1 MSLSPSARPA
11 ARPAA
16 RGLAA
21 LTVLLLLL
29 AAAPAARAG
38 STAPTME
45 HRSTPVMSPSTD
57 AQRLRDARAAAGD
70 GPVATA
76 LLDLAVRAGDV
87 EGRVLTVG
95 GAPRPAADVAD
106 GDGSDDGTTA
116 GNRDGAWAQMG
127 MPVGVVYG
135 GDDGSDTFPI
145 GDLDRDGHDDIVT
158 LTFDAAGVTLV
169 ALSGVDGA
177 PLWIAPQPDGL
188 VGTLLQAVPDVDGDG
203 RRDLLATGVGLT
215 EYAGSGHCDETS
227 CRDEFVESVTWEV
240 SMLSGA
246 TGTSLWRDAVD
257 GHVSYTYSWD
267 VDTGGETYR
276 IESSNFPLTFLASG
290 DLDGDA
296 ALDLIS
302 TRTTYTESSDAER
315 TGTFPGP
322 VTTTETQSFEGAST
336 ILLVDGADGTTIREL
351 EESGQGTVLHAVP
364 VPDIDGDALTDVLVT
379 RTHGANGSRTCTQL
393 LIQLQCQETST
404 RAHHDVLLLDGADLS
419 TTWSHEVLSESV
431 GARAPGDLTGDGA
444 VDVLVT
450 DRSASSDPESSR
462 PHLTVLDATDGS
474 QLWTWTAPTVDGDAY
489 SDGVSLVATTPI
501 DGVAG
506 KDIVLRRQVFTYDSD
521 TGEESGE
528 LHLIRLAGDD
538 GDELLTTVTEG
549 TTVWYDSRAADAD
562 GDGTDDVV
570 LMGFDYD
577 PQSGTE
583 TSLLLVEAGDDGET
597 LLTRDLPIFADLTV
611 LGDVDGDGGAEAV
624 VIDLG
629 LDVAFGYGD
638 NGDGDEG
645 AGGGTDPD
653 ATGTDVFALDGGAV
667 RWTVPD
673 VPDGFTTIEPAGDLD
688 GAGDGVDLLVQSFA
702 VFGDVPMTLTAA
714 RAGADGRLLWSDPD
728 PVAISRVAGPS
739 RTATAAALS
748 AATRQTASTVV
759 IARADAWPDAI
770 AGGPLAAMMDA
781 SLLLTA
787 GDGLSADTAA
797 EIVRLG
803 ATRAV
808 LLGGEQALSARV
820 DADLR
825 AAGLAVERLAGSD
838 RFATAG
844 LIAQRVVAEGGDGS
858 RVAVVRGTHPDPEQ
872 GWSDAVVAAAHG
884 AADGHPILLAAT
896 DGLSPSTLDA
906 LGTLSP
912 TSVLVLGGPSAV
924 SVDAE
929 QQVRDTGARTL
940 RVSGTDRYSTARIVA
955 DLAVD
960 AGTSPRRVWVAT
972 GRRFPDALAASAAVG
987 TGSVLLLADGD
998 TNDRAEELLGFVGT
1012 HRDEVAELVLIGGS
1026 AALSD
1031 TLETRLRRLLA
1042 E

>member
-1 MSLSPSARPA
+1 MSLPSSALPA
-11 ARPAA
+11 ARPSVRA
-16 RGLAA
+16 LAA
-21 LTVLLLLL
+21 LTVLVLLL
-29 AAAPAARAG
+29 AAAPAARAARAG
-38 STAPTME
+38 STTATGE
-45 HRSTPVMSPSTD
+45 RRSTAVLAPSAD
-57 AQRLRDARAAAGD
+57 GQRLRDARAVAGD
-70 GPVATA
+70 GPVAAT

-87 EGRVLTVG
+87 EGRVLMAD
-95 GAPRPAADVAD
+95 GARPQPAVED
-106 GDGSDDGTTA
+106 GDGNDDGTAA
-116 GNRDGAWAQMG
+116 GTGDGTWAQVVMSAG
-127 MPVGVVYG
+127 VGYSG
-135 GDDGSDTFPI
+135 DGSGTFPI

-158 LTFDAAGVTLV
+158 LTHDAAGVTLV
-169 ALSGVDGA
+169 ALSGVDGV
-177 PLWIAPQPDGL
+177 PLWITPQPDGL

-203 RRDLLATGVGLT
+203 RRDLLATGVGLS
-215 EYAGSGHCDETS
+215 EYSGSGHCDETS

-257 GHVSYTYSWD
+257 GHVSYAYDWD
-267 VDTGGETYR
+267 FDTGEETYR
-276 IESSNFPLTFLASG
+276 IESSNFPLAFHASG

-296 ALDLIS
+296 ELDLIS

-322 VTTTETQSFEGAST
+322 VTTTETHSFEGAST
-336 ILLVDGADGTTIREL
+336 ILLVDGADGTTIRQL
-351 EESGQGTVLHAVP
+351 EESGQGTVLHGVP

-404 RAHHDVLLLDGADLS
+404 LAHHDVLLLDGADLS
-419 TTWSHEVLSESV
+419 TAWSHEVLSESV

-444 VDVLVT
+444 VDVVIT

-462 PHLTVLDATDGS
+462 PHLTVLDATDGT

-501 DGVAG
+501 DDVAG
-506 KDIVLRRQVFTYDSD
+506 KDLVLRRQVFTYDSD

-538 GDELLTTVTEG
+538 GEELLTTVTVG
-549 TTVWYDSRAADAD
+549 TTYWYDSRAADAD

-570 LMGFDYD
+570 LQGFHYD
-577 PQSGTE
+577 EQTGEE

-597 LLTRDLPIFADLTV
+597 LLTRDLPTFADLTV

-624 VIDLG
+624 VIDFG
-629 LDVAFGYGD
+629 IDVVFGHDDAGAS
-638 NGDGDEG
+638 EG
-645 AGGGTDPD
+645 TGSDDPD
-653 ATGTDVFALDGGAV
+653 ANGTDVFALDGGAV
-667 RWTVPD
+667 RWTVPA

-702 VFGDVPMTLTAA
+702 AFGDVPMTLTAA

-728 PVAISRVAGPS
+728 PVAISRVEGPS

-748 AATRQTASTVV
+748 AATRRTAATVV

-770 AGGPLAAMMDA
+770 AGGPLASMMDA

-787 GDGLSADTAA
+787 RDGLSADAAA
-797 EIVRLG
+797 EIARLG
-803 ATRAV
+803 ADRAV
-808 LLGGEQALSARV
+808 LLGGEQALSAEV

-825 AAGLAVERLAGSD
+825 AAGLTVERLAGSD

-844 LIAQRVVAEGGDGS
+844 LIAQRVVAEAGDGS

-884 AADGHPILLAAT
+884 AADGHPILLTPT
-896 DGLSPSTLDA
+896 DGLPPSTLDA
-906 LGTLSP
+906 LTTLSP
-912 TSVLVLGGPSAV
+912 TSVLVLGGPAAV

-960 AGTSPRRVWVAT
+960 AGTSPHRVWVAT

-987 TGSVLLLADGD
+987 TGGVLLLADGD
-998 TNDRAEELLGFVGT
+998 TNDRAEELLGFIGT